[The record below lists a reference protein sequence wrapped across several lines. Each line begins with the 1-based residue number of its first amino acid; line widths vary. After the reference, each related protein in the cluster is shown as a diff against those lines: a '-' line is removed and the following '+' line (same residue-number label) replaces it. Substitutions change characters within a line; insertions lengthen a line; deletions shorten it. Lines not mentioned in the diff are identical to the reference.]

1 LHCVLFCAITK
12 LYNKTARKKS
22 LKKLHFL
29 LALRLKVCYIS
40 KITTATCEG
49 LHMLTIT
56 NTHTNKEA
64 TTFEDGTVETN
75 YFTTYETKGAVKLAM
90 DSIWKYEG
98 KDTVNVE
105 SVQVIKTVSEDGEY
119 TMVNVEHDTTWDIYT
134 DTGFEAAISKL
145 VGEDV
150 TFTEQ
155 GMQDDNYAS
164 MEL

>member
-1 LHCVLFCAITK
+1 
-12 LYNKTARKKS
+12 
-22 LKKLHFL
+22 
-29 LALRLKVCYIS
+29 
-40 KITTATCEG
+40 
-49 LHMLTIT
+49 MLTIT
-56 NTHTNKEA
+56 KTHTNKEA

-90 DSIWKYEG
+90 DSIWDYSG
-98 KDTVNVE
+98 KDTVNVD
-105 SVQVIKTVSEDGEY
+105 SIQVIKTVSECGEY

-134 DTGFEAAISKL
+134 DSGFEAAISKL
-145 VGEDV
+145 LDLDV

>member
-1 LHCVLFCAITK
+1 
-12 LYNKTARKKS
+12 
-22 LKKLHFL
+22 
-29 LALRLKVCYIS
+29 
-40 KITTATCEG
+40 
-49 LHMLTIT
+49 MLTIT
-56 NTHTNKEA
+56 RTHTNKEA

-75 YFTTYETKGAVKLAM
+75 YFTTYETRGAVKLAM

-98 KDTVNVE
+98 KDTVRVD
-105 SVQVIKTVSEDGEY
+105 SVQVIKTESEDGEY

-134 DTGFEAAISKL
+134 DTGFEAAISEL

-155 GMQDDNYAS
+155 GMQQDGVAS